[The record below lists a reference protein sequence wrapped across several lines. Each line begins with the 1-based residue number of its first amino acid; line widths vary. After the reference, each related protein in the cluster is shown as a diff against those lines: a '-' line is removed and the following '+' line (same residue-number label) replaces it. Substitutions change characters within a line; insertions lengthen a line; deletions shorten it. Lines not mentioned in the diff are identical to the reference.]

1 VRRAR
6 ARWRLAAAAATA
18 LAGML
23 TLSSSL
29 SPTLPAR
36 QRLIE
41 AFEPGSA
48 EEAAH
53 AAGVLGGLVLLALS
67 WGLLRGRRRA
77 GPVAI
82 GVLCVLA
89 AVHALKGLDYEEGL
103 LALALAGLLWGG
115 RRALARGAE
124 PSRPLIAGLYV
135 LLALTG
141 AYAATVTALLVS
153 GHSPGVGAAL
163 VRAGRA
169 VVDGGSLAGLD
180 EGLRTIV
187 HALVGVVA
195 VALFGVL
202 RALLAPTRAHDG
214 HDADEHARAA
224 AIVAQHGADSIA
236 PFVLRADKAFHFS
249 RGGVLA
255 YRTLRETAVVSG
267 DPVGPPGTAPLIL
280 ADFLRVARERGWD
293 VVLTA
298 AGERHLAGYRALGLR
313 TLQIGSEAIVDP
325 AAFTLN
331 GRAGRTVRKAV
342 HRVERHGWRIEVLS
356 ACDLTPPLAAELG
369 KVEETWRRSQ
379 PRLYGFAMAMDRL
392 WGAPEDLG
400 DTYVI
405 ARRPSGEVRAFQRY
419 VSYRGGLS
427 LDAMRRLD
435 DEPNGIADALVAAAL
450 EHARAAGAQ
459 EVSLNFAGFA
469 HIMAADVL
477 ERRSQR
483 VARWAL
489 RRMHGRFRLERLVR
503 FNQKFN
509 PRWEPRH
516 LVYTQHTR
524 LPLAALRVLQAE
536 AYVKPPRARPRRGA
550 WRPRPQPLA
559 GPGVAT

>member
-1 VRRAR
+1 MSAQR
-6 ARWRLAAAAATA
+6 RWRLPAAVATA
-18 LAGML
+18 LAGVL

-36 QRLIE
+36 QRLLE
-41 AFEPGSA
+41 ALEPGSA
-48 EEAAH
+48 EAAAH
-53 AAGVLGGLVLLALS
+53 AAGVIGGVVLLGLS
-67 WGLLRGRRRA
+67 LGLLRGRRRA

-89 AVHALKGLDYEEGL
+89 AVHTVKGLDYEEAL
-103 LALALAGLLWGG
+103 LALALAGLLWAG
-115 RRALARGAE
+115 RRALARGAA
-124 PSRPLIAGLYV
+124 PSRPLVAGLYL

-153 GHSPGVGAAL
+153 GHPPGVGDAL

-169 VVDGGSLAGLD
+169 VVDGGSVAGL
-180 EGLRTIV
+180 GQPLKTIV
-187 HALVGVVA
+187 HALIGIVA

-202 RALLAPTRAHDG
+202 RALLAPARAQDG
-214 HDADEHARAA
+214 HDASEHALAA
-224 AIVAQHGADSIA
+224 RIVAEHGEDSIA

-267 DPVGPPGTAPLIL
+267 DPVGPPGSAAGIL
-280 ADFLRVARERGWD
+280 ADFLEVARERGWD
-293 VVLTA
+293 VVLTGA
-298 AGERHLAGYRALGLR
+298 AERHLEAYRALGLR
-313 TLQIGSEAIVDP
+313 TLRIGSEAIADP
-325 AAFTLN
+325 ATFTLA

-342 HRVERHGWRIEVLS
+342 HRVEKHGWTIEVRS
-356 ACDLTPPLAAELG
+356 ARELTPLLAAELA
-369 KVEETWRRSQ
+369 KVEETWRRGQ
-379 PRLYGFAMAMDRL
+379 PRLYGFAMTMDRL
-392 WGAPEDLG
+392 WGAPEDLA

-405 ARRPSGEVRAFQRY
+405 GRRASGEVRAFQRY
-419 VSYRGGLS
+419 VTYRDGLS

-435 DEPNGIADALVAAAL
+435 DEPNGISDALVAAAL
-450 EHARAAGAQ
+450 EHARGAGVR

-483 VARWAL
+483 LFRWVL
-489 RRMHGRFRLERLVR
+489 RRMHGRFSLERLVR
-503 FNQKFN
+503 FNQKFQ
-509 PRWEPRH
+509 PRWEPRF

-536 AYVKPPRARPRRGA
+536 AYVKPPAPQPRRGA
-550 WRPRPQPLA
+550 WRPRTQPLA
-559 GPGVAT
+559 GPGVVT

>member
-1 VRRAR
+1 MSAAQR
-6 ARWRLAAAAATA
+6 RWRIPAAVATA
-18 LAGML
+18 LAGVL

-36 QRLIE
+36 QRMLE
-41 AFEPGSA
+41 ALEPGSA
-48 EEAAH
+48 EAVAH
-53 AAGVLGGLVLLALS
+53 AAGVVGGIVLLGLS
-67 WGLLRGRRRA
+67 LGLLRGRRRA

-89 AVHALKGLDYEEGL
+89 AVHAVKGLDYEEAL
-103 LALALAGLLWGG
+103 LGLALAGLLWGG
-115 RRALARGAE
+115 RRTVARGGA
-124 PSRPLIAGLYV
+124 PSRPLVAGMYL
-135 LLALTG
+135 LLALLG

-153 GHSPGVGAAL
+153 GHSPGVADALWRGA
-163 VRAGRA
+163 RA
-169 VVDGGSLAGLD
+169 VVDGGSVGSLGEPLK
-180 EGLRTIV
+180 TIV
-187 HALVGVVA
+187 HALVAVVA
-195 VALFGVL
+195 VAFFGVV
-202 RALLAPTRAHDG
+202 RALLAPARAQDG
-214 HDADEHARAA
+214 HGEAEHALAA
-224 AIVAQHGADSIA
+224 QIVAEHGEDSIA

-267 DPVGPPGTAPLIL
+267 DPVGPPGTAAGIL
-280 ADFLRVARERGWD
+280 ADFLEVARERGWD

-298 AGERHLAGYRALGLR
+298 AAERHLDAYRALGLR
-313 TLQIGSEAIVDP
+313 TLRIGSEAIVNP
-325 AAFTLN
+325 ATFTLA

-342 HRVERHGWRIEVLS
+342 HRVQKHGWSIEVLS
-356 ACDLTPPLAAELG
+356 ARDMTPLLAAELA
-369 KVEETWRRSQ
+369 KVEATWRRSQ

-392 WGAPEDLG
+392 WGAPEDRG

-405 ARRPSGEVRAFQRY
+405 GRRANGEVRAFQRY
-419 VSYRGGLS
+419 IAYRDGLS

-435 DEPNGIADALVAAAL
+435 DEPNGISDALVAAAL
-450 EHARAAGAQ
+450 EHARAVGVR

-483 VARWAL
+483 LARWVL
-489 RRMHGRFRLERLVR
+489 RRMHARFSLERLVR

-536 AYVKPPRARPRRGA
+536 AYVRPPAPQPRRGA
-550 WRPRPQPLA
+550 WRPRPQPVT
-559 GPGVAT
+559 GPGAVA

>member
-1 VRRAR
+1 MTRAQ
-6 ARWRLAAAAATA
+6 ARWRLPAAVATA
-18 LAGML
+18 LAAVL

-36 QRLIE
+36 QRLLE
-41 AFEPGSA
+41 ALEPGSA
-48 EEAAH
+48 EAVAH
-53 AAGVLGGLVLLALS
+53 AAGVLGGVVLLALS
-67 WGLLRGRRRA
+67 FGLLRGRRRA

-89 AVHALKGLDYEEGL
+89 AVHAVKGLDYEEAL

-115 RRALARGAE
+115 RRTLARGGA
-124 PSRPLIAGLYV
+124 PSRPLVAALYV

-141 AYAATVTALLVS
+141 AYAVTVTALLVS
-153 GHSPGVGAAL
+153 GHSPGVAAAL
-163 VRAGRA
+163 GRAGRG
-169 VVDGGSLAGLD
+169 VVDGGRLESLGEPLK
-180 EGLRTIV
+180 TIV
-187 HALVGVVA
+187 HALVGVGA
-195 VALFGVL
+195 LALFGLL
-202 RALLAPTRAHDG
+202 RALLAPARAQDG
-214 HDADEHARAA
+214 HGAEEHARAA
-224 AIVAQHGADSIA
+224 RVVADHGRDSIA

-280 ADFLRVARERGWD
+280 ADFLEVARERGWD
-293 VVLTA
+293 VVLTG
-298 AGERHLAGYRALGLR
+298 AGERHLEGYRALGLR
-313 TLQIGSEAIVDP
+313 TLRIGSEAIVDP
-325 AAFTLN
+325 ATFTLS
-331 GRAGRTVRKAV
+331 GRASRTVRKAV
-342 HRVERHGWRIEVLS
+342 HRVEKHGWRIEVVR
-356 ACDLTPPLAAELG
+356 ARELTPLLAAELG
-369 KVEETWRRSQ
+369 KVEETWRRAQ

-392 WGAPEDLG
+392 WGAPEDLD

-405 ARRPSGEVRAFQRY
+405 GRRPSGEVRAFQRY

-435 DEPNGIADALVAAAL
+435 DEPNGISDALVAAAL
-450 EHARAAGAQ
+450 ADARERGVR

-477 ERRSQR
+477 ESRSQR
-483 VARWAL
+483 LVRWGL

-503 FNQKFN
+503 FNEKFN

-536 AYVKPPRARPRRGA
+536 AYVKPPQGRPRRGA
-550 WRPRPQPLA
+550 WRPRPQPLPA
-559 GPGVAT
+559 PEVAT